1 MKILVTGGAGYIG
14 SHVVDKLVDEDHEV
28 TVLDNLSTGRIKNLA
43 LSTSRIQFVE
53 GDIMDERL
61 INDLVN
67 KHKFVFHL
75 AAAVGVGNI
84 MLDPLQ
90 SMITNVRGTENVLSA
105 CSRNSVKVLL
115 ASTSEIYGK
124 TTKLPMSENDD
135 RVLGSTSIARWS
147 YSTAKAID
155 EHLALAYGL
164 AGMPVVIARYF
175 NSYGPRILETGY
187 GSVIANFIR
196 QAKEG
201 SPLTVYGDGLQSRCF
216 TYISDTINGTI
227 LAALTSQAEGNA
239 FNIGNNSE
247 ITILELAQLIIELT
261 GSKSTI
267 QFISYADRFGPSFED
282 TKRRVPDMEK
292 SGSLLGYRPSVV
304 LEKGLELTISRWD
317 ESLL

>member
-14 SHVVDKLVDEDHEV
+14 SHLVDKLVDEDHEV
-28 TVLDNLSTGRIKNLA
+28 TVLDNLSTGRTKNLA

-164 AGMPVVIARYF
+164 DGMPVVIARYF

-216 TYISDTINGTI
+216 TYISDTVNGTI

-267 QFISYADRFGPSFED
+267 QFISYADQFGPSFED

-292 SGSLLGYRPSVV
+292 SGSLLGYRPNVV

>member
-14 SHVVDKLVDEDHEV
+14 SHLVDKLIDEDHEV
-28 TVLDNLSTGRIKNLA
+28 TVLDNLSTGRAQNLA
-43 LSTSRIQFVE
+43 SSKNRIQFVE
-53 GDIMDERL
+53 GDIMDEQL
-61 INDLVN
+61 VNDLVD
-67 KHKFVFHL
+67 KHEFVFHL

-164 AGMPVVIARYF
+164 AGMPVVIVRYF
-175 NSYGPRILETGY
+175 NSFGPRILETGY

-216 TYISDTINGTI
+216 TYISDTVDGTFR
-227 LAALTSQAEGNA
+227 AAFTSQAEGNA
-239 FNIGNNSE
+239 LNIGNNSE
-247 ITILELAQLIIELT
+247 ITILELAQIIIQLT

-267 QFISYADRFGPSFED
+267 QFVPYADRFGPLFED

-292 SGSLLGYRPSVV
+292 SGSLLGYKPSIV